1 MLGEHEAATWCC
13 SRFLSCFQL
22 FEYHRTSLL
31 SGAWVLL
38 AGLSFAMD
46 VRVLYLKSASPEPE
60 SKVDPISR
68 LREGEVVVLGS
79 GVLTLEEA
87 AIT

>member
-1 MLGEHEAATWCC
+1 M
-13 SRFLSCFQL
+13 
-22 FEYHRTSLL
+22 
-31 SGAWVLL
+31 L